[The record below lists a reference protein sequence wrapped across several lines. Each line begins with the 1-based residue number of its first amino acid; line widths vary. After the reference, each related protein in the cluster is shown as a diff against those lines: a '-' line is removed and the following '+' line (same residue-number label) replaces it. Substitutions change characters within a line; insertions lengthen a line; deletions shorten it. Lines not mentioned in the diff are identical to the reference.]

1 MISVTSDSPQIFEPA
16 YYQRLYD
23 IEQSHWWAVGMRDV
37 MVSLFENSVAR
48 RQRLRVLDSGC
59 GTGYLCDFLRRY
71 SISGDVVG
79 LDYSRHALRFCQQRG
94 AYALTL
100 ASAVEP
106 PFASESFDLI
116 ISIDTLQH
124 LASPGADRR
133 ACDEFVRVLRP
144 GGVLYLRTNSAL
156 GHVPLEG
163 VDPNLYR
170 RYRREEVVA
179 MLSAAGL
186 VIDRATYV
194 NFLPSIWA
202 MAREYLTMRRRKT
215 APIGP
220 GLSIRPQR
228 GGLVNNLLRNELRFE
243 AWLIGRGID
252 LPFGHSLAVLV
263 HKP

>member
-1 MISVTSDSPQIFEPA
+1 MTSDSPQIFEPA

-37 MVSLFENSVAR
+37 MVNLFEKTVAR
-48 RQRLRVLDSGC
+48 HQQLRVLDSGC
-59 GTGYLCDFLRRY
+59 GTGYLFEFLRRY
-71 SISGDVVG
+71 SVSGEVVG
-79 LDYSRHALRFCQQRG
+79 LDYSRHALRFCQERG
-94 AYALTL
+94 ANMLTL

-106 PFASESFDLI
+106 PFASEAFDLI

-124 LASPGADRR
+124 LASPHADRK
-133 ACDEFVRVLRP
+133 ASEEFVRLLRP

-179 MLSAAGL
+179 MLNEVGL
-186 VIDRATYV
+186 LVDRATYV

-202 MAREYLTMRRRKT
+202 MAREYLTVTRRKA

-220 GLSIRPQR
+220 GLSIRPSR
-228 GGLVNNLLRNELRFE
+228 GGLVNSLLRHELKLE

-252 LPFGHSLAVLV
+252 LPFGHSLAVMA